1 MPIPSLVDYGAVNPG
16 RLLTVDR
23 NQILFDSDGIVT
35 EFHRLAF

>member
-1 MPIPSLVDYGAVNPG
+1 MLIPSLVDYGAVDPG
-16 RLLTVDR
+16 RLLTEDR